1 MERLVVKA
9 KGLWAGREGRPGGQD
24 SPGLEYNRHHEGP
37 KAKTWR
43 KGGSTILQPEL
54 FDLIVDSIR
63 DGFLG
68 KRCTG
73 AESGDGWASLFFGRA
88 IEGLYMR
95 WKEPF
100 TSVCAAAKEDIDE
113 LLLSERVK
121 SPLNPLLKKHIVGST
136 LAGVTRLRN
145 DRIIM
150 LNFARGIAAGITAE
164 KLLLCEF
171 TGKHNDL
178 VLLGGDGLII
188 ATGPSGSHG
197 SSRLPGT
204 PYKPP
209 ERPFAELPAR
219 GAEGPDL
226 YYSLAVMP
234 KMGGKLAA
242 FLRDKWHLLSSG
254 TWEDLL
260 LPGREHGRGGPLP
273 EQCLL
278 QELGGELS
286 CFGTLLGE
294 PVAAGR
300 EILSLLRER
309 HLLPLVRSRLRSE
322 IVLLEKEIQGKIKRI
337 KAIERGMAD
346 RAALALKAMEYKRA
360 GDLLLAHSQRI
371 PKGAG
376 KVTLP
381 FWTEE
386 GYLEVEIKLDPA
398 LTVARNAQDYY
409 RKYRKSRL
417 DGGDL
422 AARSERVESSKRAL
436 SEFLSRLAETRTMA
450 EIRILKD
457 ELKATAYPP
466 LPRRGSGPVKEFNF
480 RGFKVLAGTNR
491 KANRKVTFVLSSP
504 EDLWFHA
511 RNIPGAHVVVRLPG
525 KAAPPGEVIE
535 FASSL
540 AAYYGR
546 SSESLAVAVD
556 YTRRKHVRP
565 IPGTI
570 SEVTYSKARTITVSP
585 GLWARLLQ
593 GKTSTPGEEKT

>member
-1 MERLVVKA
+1 
-9 KGLWAGREGRPGGQD
+9 
-24 SPGLEYNRHHEGP
+24 
-37 KAKTWR
+37 
-43 KGGSTILQPEL
+43 
-54 FDLIVDSIR
+54 
-63 DGFLG
+63 
-68 KRCTG
+68 
-73 AESGDGWASLFFGRA
+73 
-88 IEGLYMR
+88 
-95 WKEPF
+95 
-100 TSVCAAAKEDIDE
+100 
-113 LLLSERVK
+113 
-121 SPLNPLLKKHIVGST
+121 
-136 LAGVTRLRN
+136 
-145 DRIIM
+145 
-150 LNFARGIAAGITAE
+150 
-164 KLLLCEF
+164 
-171 TGKHNDL
+171 
-178 VLLGGDGLII
+178 
-188 ATGPSGSHG
+188 
-197 SSRLPGT
+197 
-204 PYKPP
+204 
-209 ERPFAELPAR
+209 
-219 GAEGPDL
+219 
-226 YYSLAVMP
+226 
-234 KMGGKLAA
+234 MGGKLAA

-422 AARSERVESSKRAL
+422 AARSERVISSAV
-436 SEFLSRLAETRTMA
+436 EVLSRLASSDHGGN
-450 EIRILKD
+450 RILNE
-457 ELKATAYPP
+457 ELKATACRY
-466 LPRRGSGPVKEFNF
+466 RGGERTVKDFNF
-480 RGFKVLAGTNR
+480 GVSRCWPGQAEGQQEGD
-491 KANRKVTFVLSSP
+491 SSSVP
-504 EDLWFHA
+504 EDL
-511 RNIPGAHVVVRLPG
+511 
-525 KAAPPGEVIE
+525 
-535 FASSL
+535 
-540 AAYYGR
+540 
-546 SSESLAVAVD
+546 
-556 YTRRKHVRP
+556 
-565 IPGTI
+565 
-570 SEVTYSKARTITVSP
+570 
-585 GLWARLLQ
+585 
-593 GKTSTPGEEKT
+593 